1 MSNPLTILNKIV
13 LTIDQYHLGLYGLG
27 GEIKGHDDNAIAIF
41 HYSSGQTCTATTPGM
56 IWIRA
61 GNKATMNFRL
71 HLCSHIFTLDIFVS

>member
-1 MSNPLTILNKIV
+1 MFNPLTILNKIV

-41 HYSSGQTCTATTPGM
+41 HYSCGQPRTATTPGI

-61 GNKATMNFRL
+61 GNKGTMKFRL
-71 HLCSHIFTLDIFVS
+71 QRCSHIFTLNIFVS